1 MVTSL
6 NEPSPDTT
14 PDPASN
20 TAPDASSEDA
30 PDSTPGVSSVSTPD
44 AGSGAGTQLSALA
57 AARIAVGVL
66 VDGGVQHVV
75 VSPGS
80 RSAPMAYALAEASAE
95 GRVELLVRIDERSA
109 GFTALGLA
117 FRVHMGVAEL
127 SFFGSCDKLEAG
139 RVSKGRRKVYET
151 AVPA

>member
-14 PDPASN
+14 PDPASS
-20 TAPDASSEDA
+20 TAPDTSSEDA
-30 PDSTPGVSSVSTPD
+30 PDSTPGASFVSTPD
-44 AGSGAGTQLSALA
+44 ADSGAGTQLSALA

-95 GRVELLVRIDERSA
+95 GRVELLVRIDER
-109 GFTALGLA
+109 
-117 FRVHMGVAEL
+117 
-127 SFFGSCDKLEAG
+127 
-139 RVSKGRRKVYET
+139 
-151 AVPA
+151 